1 METFTKDNLGFTVFD
16 MSGQGRY
23 RNLWEHYYPEC
34 AGIIFCIDSTDK
46 IRMCVAKDE
55 LESML
60 AEKNIKERSV
70 PILFFA
76 NKMDLP
82 TAESPVNCVQQLSL
96 DKITDKP
103 WHITCAAAHRPPP
116 PAAAAAA
123 AAARARTCAR
133 AAHRAPPAAAQCEQ
147 RRRARA
153 SRRASA
159 GWETRWRGRGQSSV
173 RVCVRKLRRAEEAPV
188 AAQ

>member
-1 METFTKDNLGFTVFD
+1 MPTVGFAVETFTKDNLGFTVFD

-103 WHITCAAAHRPPP
+103 WHIVRRRPPP
-116 PAAAAAA
+116 RAAAAA
-123 AAARARTCAR
+123 AAARACASP
-133 AAHRAPPAAAQCEQ
+133 APLTA
-147 RRRARA
+147 RRPPPRSASNALTGEGIQEGISWLGDQMARARA
-153 SRRASA
+153 
-159 GWETRWRGRGQSSV
+159 
-173 RVCVRKLRRAEEAPV
+173 K
-188 AAQ
+188 

>member
-1 METFTKDNLGFTVFD
+1 MPTVGFAVETFTKDNLGFTVFD

-34 AGIIFCIDSTDK
+34 AGIIFCVDSTDK

-103 WHITCAAAHRPPP
+103 WHITCAAARRRAPPRAAARRRRRAPPPPRAPGPAPLTARRPPP
-116 PAAAAAA
+116 RSASNALTGEGIQEGISWLGDQM
-123 AAARARTCAR
+123 ARARA
-133 AAHRAPPAAAQCEQ
+133 
-147 RRRARA
+147 
-153 SRRASA
+153 
-159 GWETRWRGRGQSSV
+159 
-173 RVCVRKLRRAEEAPV
+173 K
-188 AAQ
+188 

>member
-1 METFTKDNLGFTVFD
+1 MCIPRRRAQAVEQDIVPTVGFAVETFTKDNLGFTVFD

-76 NKMDLP
+76 NKMDRP
-82 TAESPVNCVQQLSL
+82 TAVTPVECVSKLEL
-96 DKITDKP
+96 NKITDRA
-103 WHITCAAAHRPPP
+103 WHIAPSVATTGEGLEQGIQWLGNQMGRRP
-116 PAAAAAA
+116 
-123 AAARARTCAR
+123 R
-133 AAHRAPPAAAQCEQ
+133 
-147 RRRARA
+147 
-153 SRRASA
+153 
-159 GWETRWRGRGQSSV
+159 
-173 RVCVRKLRRAEEAPV
+173 
-188 AAQ
+188 

>member
-1 METFTKDNLGFTVFD
+1 MPTVGFAVETFTKDNLGFTVFD

-34 AGIIFCIDSTDK
+34 AGIIFCVDSTDK

-96 DKITDKP
+96 DKTTDKP
-103 WHITCAAAHRPPP
+103 WHITCAAAR
-116 PAAAAAA
+116 
-123 AAARARTCAR
+123 
-133 AAHRAPPAAAQCEQ
+133 RAPPAAAQCEQ
-147 RRRARA
+147 RLD
-153 SRRASA
+153 
-159 GWETRWRGRGQSSV
+159 GRGHPGGHQLAG
-173 RVCVRKLRRAEEAPV
+173 RPDGAGEGKV
-188 AAQ
+188 A

>member
-1 METFTKDNLGFTVFD
+1 MPTVGFAVETFTKDNLGFTVFD

-34 AGIIFCIDSTDK
+34 AGIIFCVDSTDK

-103 WHITCAAAHRPPP
+103 WHITCAAARRRRLARRRRPPP
-116 PAAAAAA
+116 RALRPAP
-123 AAARARTCAR
+123 CAC
-133 AAHRAPPAAAQCEQ
+133 ALHPAPSLRGRC
-147 RRRARA
+147 A
-153 SRRASA
+153 SRRCTTPRAATS
-159 GWETRWRGRGQSSV
+159 
-173 RVCVRKLRRAEEAPV
+173 RRR
-188 AAQ
+188 

>member
-1 METFTKDNLGFTVFD
+1 MPTVGFAVETFTKDNLGFTVFD

-103 WHITCAAAHRPPP
+103 WHITCAAARRRRLARRRRPPP
-116 PAAAAAA
+116 PPPRAA
-123 AAARARTCAR
+123 CAR

-147 RRRARA
+147 RLD
-153 SRRASA
+153 
-159 GWETRWRGRGQSSV
+159 GRGHPGGHQLAG
-173 RVCVRKLRRAEEAPV
+173 RPDGAGEGKV
-188 AAQ
+188 A

>member
-1 METFTKDNLGFTVFD
+1 

-60 AEKNIKERSV
+60 AEKNIKELGAHPLLR
-70 PILFFA
+70 
-76 NKMDLP
+76 
-82 TAESPVNCVQQLSL
+82 QQNGPADRRVAGQLR
-96 DKITDKP
+96 P
-103 WHITCAAAHRPPP
+103 AALARQNHGQAVAHNVRRRPP

-123 AAARARTCAR
+123 AAR
-133 AAHRAPPAAAQCEQ
+133 

-153 SRRASA
+153 PAPLTARRPPPRSASNA
-159 GWETRWRGRGQSSV
+159 LTGEGIQEGISWLGDQMA
-173 RVCVRKLRRAEEAPV
+173 RARAK
-188 AAQ
+188 

>member
-1 METFTKDNLGFTVFD
+1 MPTVGFAVETFTKDNLGFTVFD

-116 PAAAAAA
+116 RAAAAAA
-123 AAARARTCAR
+123 AAAATAAR
-133 AAHRAPPAAAQCEQ
+133 APALPAPLTAPPSAAQCEQ
-147 RRRARA
+147 RLD
-153 SRRASA
+153 
-159 GWETRWRGRGQSSV
+159 GRGHPGGHQLAG
-173 RVCVRKLRRAEEAPV
+173 RPDGAGEGKV
-188 AAQ
+188 A

>member
-1 METFTKDNLGFTVFD
+1 MPTVGFAVETFTKDNLGFTVFD

-103 WHITCAAAHRPPP
+103 WHITCAAARRRRRRR
-116 PAAAAAA
+116 
-123 AAARARTCAR
+123 RARLRLLLSPR
-133 AAHRAPPAAAQCEQ
+133 AAAAAQCEQ
-147 RRRARA
+147 RLD
-153 SRRASA
+153 
-159 GWETRWRGRGQSSV
+159 GRGHPGGHQLAG
-173 RVCVRKLRRAEEAPV
+173 RPDGTGEGKV
-188 AAQ
+188 A

>member
-1 METFTKDNLGFTVFD
+1 MPTVGFAVETFTKDNLGFTVFD

-103 WHITCAAAHRPPP
+103 WHMP
-116 PAAAAAA
+116 PAAAARRRRRRRRAPA
-123 AAARARTCAR
+123 PAPLTARRRRRAGEQRLDGRGIQEGISWPGDQMARARA
-133 AAHRAPPAAAQCEQ
+133 
-147 RRRARA
+147 
-153 SRRASA
+153 
-159 GWETRWRGRGQSSV
+159 
-173 RVCVRKLRRAEEAPV
+173 K
-188 AAQ
+188 

>member
-1 METFTKDNLGFTVFD
+1 MPTVGFAVETFTKDNLGFTVFD

-103 WHITCAAAHRPPP
+103 WHITCAAARRRRLP
-116 PAAAAAA
+116 PAAA
-123 AAARARTCAR
+123 
-133 AAHRAPPAAAQCEQ
+133 HRRRR
-147 RRRARA
+147 RRRARLRLRRSPRA
-153 SRRASA
+153 ARRRA
-159 GWETRWRGRGQSSV
+159 V
-173 RVCVRKLRRAEEAPV
+173 RATP
-188 AAQ
+188 

>member
-1 METFTKDNLGFTVFD
+1 MPTVGFAVETFTKDNLGFTVFD

-34 AGIIFCIDSTDK
+34 AGIIFCVDSTDK

-82 TAESPVNCVQQLSL
+82 TAESPLL
-96 DKITDKP
+96 HEDAF
-103 WHITCAAAHRPPP
+103 AAAPCCTQSLRL
-116 PAAAAAA
+116 
-123 AAARARTCAR
+123 RTIW
-133 AAHRAPPAAAQCEQ
+133 
-147 RRRARA
+147 A
-153 SRRASA
+153 STVPSTAKR
-159 GWETRWRGRGQSSV
+159 
-173 RVCVRKLRRAEEAPV
+173 
-188 AAQ
+188 

>member
-1 METFTKDNLGFTVFD
+1 MPTVGFAVEQFAKDNINFTVFD

-103 WHITCAAAHRPPP
+103 WHITCAAARRRAPPP
-116 PAAAAAA
+116 PPPPRHAAAAHPP
-123 AAARARTCAR
+123 
-133 AAHRAPPAAAQCEQ
+133 AHRAPPAAAQCQQ
-147 RRRARA
+147 RLD
-153 SRRASA
+153 
-159 GWETRWRGRGQSSV
+159 GRGHPGGHQLAG
-173 RVCVRKLRRAEEAPV
+173 RPDGTGEGKV
-188 AAQ
+188 A